1 MNFDSSQQLT
11 VFSSEGRLSQCDNAL
26 KAASNG
32 STSVGASSSD
42 GVVIV
47 SFKDT
52 PPLVIKEEFFKV
64 YRICETIGCTY
75 AGLQP
80 DCRVQL
86 AIASRICEDYYDV
99 YQRYPDVD
107 LFVSTFSAEVQEY
120 TIKKGYRPFGTLML
134 FVGVSKGIP
143 VMYQVDPSGSYQI
156 KEVAAIGK
164 DYSEVHKYIS
174 RRKEMLDD
182 NIASCLESIREYAG
196 REIKVEDVDI
206 GVYNLSQGKFDVF
219 TKEQIQE
226 IFDSINR
233 H

>member
-32 STSVGASSSD
+32 SASVGASSQD
-42 GVVIV
+42 GAVLV

-52 PPLVIKEEFFKV
+52 PPLVIKNEYSKIFS
-64 YRICETIGCTY
+64 ICSSIGCTY
-75 AGLQP
+75 SGLQP
-80 DCRVQL
+80 DCRIQL
-86 AIASRICEDYYDV
+86 MLASKICEDYYDV
-99 YQRYPDVD
+99 YQRYPDLD
-107 LFVSTFSAEVQEY
+107 IFVSIFSGEVQEY

-134 FVGVSKGIP
+134 FVGESNGSP

-164 DYSEVHKYIS
+164 DYEEVEKYVS

-206 GVYNLSQGKFDVF
+206 GVFSGGVF
-219 TKEQIQE
+219 RIFSLEQTQE